1 MMLTYIMVMKRFDL
15 NLPDEIAGAIEKMA
29 EEKAIPPRILG
40 RSLLVEKVKEL
51 SKGESC
57 RSS

>member
-1 MMLTYIMVMKRFDL
+1 MKRFDL

-51 SKGESC
+51 SKGESG